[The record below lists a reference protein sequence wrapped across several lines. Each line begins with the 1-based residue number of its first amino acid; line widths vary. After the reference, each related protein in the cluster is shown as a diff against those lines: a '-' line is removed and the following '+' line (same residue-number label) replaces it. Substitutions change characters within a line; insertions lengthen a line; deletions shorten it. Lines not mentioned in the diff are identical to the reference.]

1 MSEKVRSLANLVE
14 RQLNA
19 VTQSLSTLEDK
30 GLDKLIKR
38 DKKVD
43 KLESEIIEQGFRL

>member
-1 MSEKVRSLANLVE
+1 MESSHHTSSAFDQDLYEMSEKVRSLANLVE

-30 GLDKLIKR
+30 GA
-38 DKKVD
+38 
-43 KLESEIIEQGFRL
+43 